1 MEFSRIRS
9 QTMEKYR
16 RDTMMKPLKTAVIG
30 MGTMGSKYAAFLL
43 NGQVPAME
51 LAAVTRVRP
60 ERLKAM
66 NLTLPDDLPVFPSAD
81 ALFQALDEGRLSLDA
96 VIIVTPHRLH
106 EEQTLAAMKRG
117 LHVLCDKPAGISSR
131 QARSAE
137 EFCPAELTYAFI
149 FQQRTFPVYKK
160 IRELVQSGK
169 YGSLKRVSWTVTD
182 WYRPNLYYQE
192 VSWRG
197 TWLLD
202 GGGTLLNQCPHN
214 LDLLQW
220 ICGVPSRVQGFC
232 HNGKYHPI
240 EVEDEVTAYMEWDN
254 GASGVFTASTGEA
267 PGVNRLEISLDNGL
281 IIYENG
287 ELKVC
292 CLDKPEL
299 EYRLHAEDAFV
310 KPKSTWETIPLETNQ
325 QPYLEILDNFAAAV
339 QEGSPLIAPGEEGRK
354 SLLLSN
360 AVYLSSWTGKMISIP
375 KEGSEDE
382 KIFEEEFEKEW
393 RERAGA
399 AEN

>member
-1 MEFSRIRS
+1 M
-9 QTMEKYR
+9 
-16 RDTMMKPLKTAVIG
+16 
-30 MGTMGSKYAAFLL
+30 
-43 NGQVPAME
+43 
-51 LAAVTRVRP
+51 
-60 ERLKAM
+60 
-66 NLTLPDDLPVFPSAD
+66 
-81 ALFQALDEGRLSLDA
+81 
-96 VIIVTPHRLH
+96 
-106 EEQTLAAMKRG
+106 
-117 LHVLCDKPAGISSR
+117 
-131 QARSAE
+131 
-137 EFCPAELTYAFI
+137 
-149 FQQRTFPVYKK
+149 
-160 IRELVQSGK
+160 
-169 YGSLKRVSWTVTD
+169 
-182 WYRPNLYYQE
+182 
-192 VSWRG
+192 
-197 TWLLD
+197 D

-339 QEGSPLIAPGEEGRK
+339 QEGAPLIAPGEEGRK